1 MRSSVEVTHYCRI
14 EGIYKR
20 KYFYFMNQNS
30 GVIIGGV
37 VVVLILLGGLF
48 MYTQSNPSPT
58 ASSTPTGVDTTDGTV
73 PDTQARTVG
82 APVAKTNSNVSPT
95 DTTAVVVGGVIPNGA
110 FTSYW
115 YEYGASNS
123 HGVATAKQNIGSG
136 YVELAAPAYITQLA
150 KDTTYYFRLIAENS
164 VGKSTG
170 AIYTFRT
177 TVGTPAPVGSIP
189 TTKTLGATAITR
201 TSANINGE
209 VTPNKGAT
217 KYWFEYGD
225 TANLGAVSAL
235 QSVGDGSVK
244 VSASLA
250 LSNLAPATTYY
261 FRLNAQNQF
270 GTTNGAI
277 LTFKTSGPPLS
288 AIPVV
293 TTLVAGPVATTTA
306 TLRGTVNP
314 YSTQTTYWFEYSTD
328 SSLVTSLRTTQRRS
342 AGGAAATVSVDANV
356 SSLNSNTTYYYRTVA
371 ENAAGTVRGEL
382 ISFKTN

>member
-1 MRSSVEVTHYCRI
+1 
-14 EGIYKR
+14 
-20 KYFYFMNQNS
+20 MNQNS
-30 GVIIGGV
+30 GAVIGSV
-37 VVVLILLGGLF
+37 VIVLILIAGGVF
-48 MYTQSNPSPT
+48 FYTQGNPSPT
-58 ASSTPTGVDTTDGTV
+58 ASSTPTGGTNGDGTL
-73 PDTQARTVG
+73 PPQGRTPG
-82 APVAKTNSNVSPT
+82 APAATTNSNVSPT

-115 YEYGASNS
+115 YEYGASNNL
-123 HGVATAKQNIGSG
+123 GVATAKQNIGSG
-136 YVELAAPAYITQLA
+136 YVELAAPTYITQLA
-150 KDTTYYFRLIAENS
+150 KDTTYYFRLVAERS
-164 VGKSTG
+164 IGKSTG
-170 AIYTFRT
+170 AIKTFHS
-177 TVGTPAPVGSIP
+177 TVGTQAPVGSIP

>member
-1 MRSSVEVTHYCRI
+1 
-14 EGIYKR
+14 
-20 KYFYFMNQNS
+20 MNQNT
-30 GVIIGGV
+30 GVIVGAV
-37 VVVLILLGGLF
+37 VIVLILLGGIF

-58 ASSTPTGVDTTDGTV
+58 ASSTPTGVDTGTDGTV
-73 PDTQARTVG
+73 PDTQARTPG

-115 YEYGASNS
+115 YEYGASNNL
-123 HGVATAKQNIGSG
+123 GVATAKQNIGSG

-150 KDTTYYFRLIAENS
+150 KDTTYYFRLVAENS

-170 AIYTFRT
+170 AIYTFHT
-177 TVGTPAPVGSIP
+177 TVGNPPPVGSIP
-189 TTKTLGATAITR
+189 TAKTLAATAVTR

-209 VTPNKGAT
+209 TTPNQAAT

-235 QSVGDGSVK
+235 QSVGDGTAK
-244 VSASLA
+244 VAASLA

-261 FRLNAQNQF
+261 YRLNAQNQF
-270 GTTNGAI
+270 GTRSGDI

-288 AIPVV
+288 AVPVV

-314 YSTQTTYWFEYSTD
+314 YSAQTTYWFEYSTD
-328 SSLVTSLRTTQRRS
+328 SSLVSALKTTSHRS
-342 AGGAAATVSVDANV
+342 AGGAAATVSIETNV
-356 SSLNSNTTYYYRTVA
+356 SGLNSNTTYYYRTVA
-371 ENAAGTVRGEL
+371 QNASGTVRGEL